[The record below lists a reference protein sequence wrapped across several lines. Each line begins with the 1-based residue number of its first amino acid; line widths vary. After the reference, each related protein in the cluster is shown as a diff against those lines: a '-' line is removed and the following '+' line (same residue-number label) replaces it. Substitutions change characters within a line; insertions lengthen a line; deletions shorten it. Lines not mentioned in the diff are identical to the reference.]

1 MKRLPELDS
10 IRGLAALGVVFW
22 HYRGNFGAAPLGAW
36 FYPFYAAG
44 EYFVDLFFVLSG
56 FVLMRAY
63 FTPQR
68 RENLWQNL
76 WQRIA
81 RLYPLHL
88 LTLLVSAGVITYLVA
103 QNQPLQRLIADPY
116 HFLLNLLLL
125 QSSGLQQGFS
135 FNSPSWSISA
145 EFWVNVLFFAV
156 IARSQTPWNTFG
168 LIALASLI
176 GLLLYRGK
184 LIYPGVWLGVFDTTL
199 LRAALGFFI
208 GALLTRIPPLQNQTA
223 RLALLWDTLF
233 AITVAFTLTFMSHT
247 ALRNRFGTDFL
258 LPLLVFPLMLY
269 TVQHG
274 SLFTRLLRTRPLAYL
289 GEISYSVYLWHFP
302 LQLLIMSTYRALNL
316 PLDFWHPVILLLFLV
331 LVSLVSA
338 FSYRFIEQPAQHW
351 LRLHFRSHP
360 ST

>member
-68 RENLWQNL
+68 REHLWQNL

-88 LTLLVSAGVITYLVA
+88 LTLLISAALIAHLNA
-103 QNQPLQRLIADPY
+103 QNQPPPRLAADPY

-125 QSSGLQQGFS
+125 NSSGLQQGFS

-145 EFWVNVLFFAV
+145 EFWVNVLFFGV
-156 IARSQTPWNTFG
+156 IARSKAPWNKFG
-168 LIALASLI
+168 LIAVFSLM

-208 GALLTRIPPLQNQTA
+208 GALLTRIPPPPPSA
-223 RLALLWDTLF
+223 RLAPFWDVLF
-233 AITVAFTLTFMSHT
+233 ALTVAFTLTFMSRT
-247 ALRNRFGTDFL
+247 ALRDRFGTDFL

-269 TVQHG
+269 AVQHG

-302 LQLLIMSTYRALNL
+302 LQLLIMSMYCALNL
-316 PLDFWHPVILLLFLV
+316 PLDFWHPVTLLLLFVLIV
-331 LVSLVSA
+331 LVSD

-351 LRLHFRSHP
+351 LRLHFRFHP